1 VKGIAKKVNVNHRI
15 RAKEVRLIDP
25 EGRQV
30 GVVPINEALKI
41 AESFDLDL
49 VEVAPNANP
58 PVCKI
63 MDYGRYKY
71 QQSKK
76 LQEAKKKQSLFQV
89 KEIKF
94 RPKTEEH
101 DFKVK
106 VRHIK
111 RFLESRDKVKV
122 TLIFRGREIS
132 LTDIGFKI
140 LNQVI
145 EETSDVAVVEQPP
158 RMEGRNM
165 VLVLAPK

>member
-1 VKGIAKKVNVNHRI
+1 MAKKVNVNHRI

>member
-1 VKGIAKKVNVNHRI
+1 VNHRI

>member
-1 VKGIAKKVNVNHRI
+1 MNHRI